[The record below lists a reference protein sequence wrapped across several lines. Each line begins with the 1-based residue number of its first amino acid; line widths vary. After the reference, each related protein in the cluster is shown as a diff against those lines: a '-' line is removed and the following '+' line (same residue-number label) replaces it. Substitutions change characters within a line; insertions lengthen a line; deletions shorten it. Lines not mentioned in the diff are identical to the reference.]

1 MKNNPNNTT
10 RFIIALAAI
19 MFGGIFLIAGP
30 QVSAQDR
37 PDNPVVQTGEGV
49 GKIVTSP
56 VKVPEDIADDAEK
69 KDPVSGV
76 VTGTV
81 KGTAEGVEQI
91 GKGTEEVIESPL
103 KIFK

>member
-1 MKNNPNNTT
+1 MKNKPKYTAP
-10 RFIIALAAI
+10 FVIALAAI
-19 MFGGIFLIAGP
+19 IFGIILLIAGLP
-30 QVSAQDR
+30 VSAQDR

-56 VKVPEDIADDAEK
+56 VKIPEDVADDAEK

-81 KGTAEGVEQI
+81 KGTGEGVEQI
-91 GKGTEEVIESPL
+91 GKGTEEVIEAPL